1 MNGITLYG
9 SEDVSRA
16 GHNMQDAANDMQR
29 AAATI
34 EECTRRL
41 EMLFGQ
47 GYGSNLDR
55 LIDALEAAGK
65 EQAMKREGITE
76 QDIAETMPPKL

>member
-1 MNGITLYG
+1 MSQGITLYG
-9 SEDVSRA
+9 SEGVERA
-16 GHNMQDAANDMQR
+16 GYAMNAASEQMSR

-55 LIDALEAAGK
+55 LIEALENNA
-65 EQAMKREGITE
+65 
-76 QDIAETMPPKL
+76 PPIEKPTQPNP

>member
-9 SEDVSRA
+9 ADDVRSA
-16 GHNMQDAANDMQR
+16 GYNIQAAATDILRAAN
-29 AAATI
+29 TI

-41 EMLFGQ
+41 ETLFGQ

-55 LIDALEAAGK
+55 LIEALESTNK
-65 EQAMKREGITE
+65 TE
-76 QDIAETMPPKL
+76 

>member
-16 GHNMQDAANDMQR
+16 GYNIQAAASEMTRAANS
-29 AAATI
+29 I
-34 EECTRRL
+34 EECSRRL

-55 LIDALEAAGK
+55 LISALEAANK
-65 EQAMKREGITE
+65 TE
-76 QDIAETMPPKL
+76 S